1 MGKLWMEMQ
10 GTVWIIRKE
19 WSELRD
25 HIKNRTGEERR
36 TIEYAIRDVKSK
48 IKFAMNNALRRK
60 YKIQEKT

>member
-1 MGKLWMEMQ
+1 MEMQ

-25 HIKNRTGEERR
+25 HIKHRTGEERR

-48 IKFAMNNALRRK
+48 INFAIRNAL
-60 YKIQEKT
+60 